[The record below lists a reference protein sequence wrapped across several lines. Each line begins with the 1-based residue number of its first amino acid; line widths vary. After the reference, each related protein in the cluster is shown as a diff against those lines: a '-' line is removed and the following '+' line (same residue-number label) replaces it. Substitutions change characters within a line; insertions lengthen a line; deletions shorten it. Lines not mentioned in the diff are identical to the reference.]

1 MIDYIY
7 LGLYKFFGFILYI
20 LPNRAIII
28 LMRGVASFAYFI
40 GRKHNHIINKNLD
53 LAFKNRLSQ
62 QEKDIIGKGAYI
74 NLLDTVFGIIR
85 REKMSRE
92 DVIKNISFEG
102 SEIIHKAIESNREI
116 IFITGHLGNWELI
129 SQALA
134 IKFDLTIVGVG
145 RKLDSDLM
153 DNILK
158 KNRERFNVQMVYKKG
173 AMKGVIKALKDK
185 KAVGILI
192 DQSLPIEQ
200 GGIEVSFFNN
210 KATHTTLASTLSRR
224 YKVDLIPVFISTNNY
239 IDYHA
244 KIYNPIPYIKTTNQ
258 EDDILKMTQ
267 AQADIMQMV
276 IEKNP
281 KEWFWQHKRWKVFLP
296 EIYKK

>member
-7 LGLYKFFGFILYI
+7 LGLYKFFGFALRI
-20 LPNRAIII
+20 LPDKVIIG
-28 LMRGVASFAYFI
+28 LMKGISSLAYII
-40 GRKHNHIINKNLD
+40 GKKHNLIINRNLD
-53 LAFKNRLSQ
+53 LAFKNTLSQ
-62 QEKDIIGKGAYI
+62 KEKNIIGKSAYM

-85 REKMSRE
+85 RDRISRE
-92 DVIKNISFEG
+92 SVIKNISFEG
-102 SEIIHKAIESNREI
+102 SDIIQKAIESEKEI
-116 IFITGHLGNWELI
+116 IFVTGHLGNWELI

-134 IKFDLTIVGVG
+134 IKFDLTLVGVG

-153 DNILK
+153 DGVLK
-158 KNRERFNVQMVYKKG
+158 NNRERFNVEMVYKKG
-173 AMKGVIKALKDK
+173 AMKGCIKALKNK

-192 DQSLPIEQ
+192 DQSLPIGQ
-200 GGIEVSFFNN
+200 GIEINFFGN

-224 YKVDLIPVFISTNNY
+224 YQVDLIPVFISTNDY

-244 KIYNPIPYIKTTNQ
+244 TIYNPIPYIKTTNQ

-267 AQADIMQMV
+267 AQADVMQMV

-296 EIYKK
+296 EIYRK

>member
-7 LGLYKFFGFILYI
+7 LGLYKFFGFTLRI
-20 LPNRAIII
+20 LPNKAIIS
-28 LMRGVASFAYFI
+28 LMKAISYLAYII
-40 GRKHNHIINKNLD
+40 GKKHNLIINRNLN
-53 LAFKNRLSQ
+53 LAFKNTLSQ
-62 QEKDIIGKGAYI
+62 KEKDIIGKSAYM

-85 REKMSRE
+85 RDRMSRE
-92 DVIKNISFEG
+92 SVIKNISFEG
-102 SEIIHKAIESNREI
+102 SDIIQKAIESEKEI
-116 IFITGHLGNWELI
+116 IFVTGHLGNWELI

-134 IKFDLTIVGVG
+134 IKFNLTLVGVG

-158 KNRERFNVQMVYKKG
+158 NNRERFNVEMVYKKG
-173 AMKGVIKALKDK
+173 AMKGCIKALKNK

-192 DQSLPIEQ
+192 DQSLPIGQ
-200 GGIEVSFFNN
+200 GIEINFFSN

-224 YKVDLIPVFISTNNY
+224 YQVDLIPVFISTNDY
-239 IDYHA
+239 IDYQA
-244 KIYNPIPYIKTTNQ
+244 TIYDPIPYIKTTNQ

-267 AQADIMQMV
+267 AQADVMQMV

-296 EIYKK
+296 EIYRK